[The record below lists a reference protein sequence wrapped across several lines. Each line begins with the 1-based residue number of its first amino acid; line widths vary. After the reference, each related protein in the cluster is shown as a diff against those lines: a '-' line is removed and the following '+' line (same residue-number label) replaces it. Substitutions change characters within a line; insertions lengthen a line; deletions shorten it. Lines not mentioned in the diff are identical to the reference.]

1 MNAADI
7 SALANELF
15 LAESSRMQVEQ
26 FSKRFPAMTMDDAY
40 VVQAAWVARKIAAGH
55 KPVGHKIGLT
65 SRAMQIAAQ
74 ITEPDSG
81 TLLDHM
87 MMRSGE
93 HFSMAR
99 FIVPMVEVELAF
111 VLRRDIDGENTSLED
126 VLDATQY
133 ITPALEIIDA
143 RIERRDRITKAPRK
157 VVDTISDNAANAAVI
172 VGDAKIVNA
181 KLSEVDLPWIGAA
194 MTKNGAVEETGLA
207 SGVLGHPAMG
217 IVWLARRLAKYGQRL
232 REGDFVLSGSFT
244 RPVPM
249 AVGDVFTV
257 AYSHDLGTITFK
269 CAAS

>member
-1 MNAADI
+1 MNPTDI
-7 SALANELF
+7 AALANELF
-15 LAESSRMQVEQ
+15 HSEAERKQIEQ

-40 VVQAAWVARKIAAGH
+40 AVQAAWVAKKIAAGH

-81 TLLDHM
+81 TLLEHM

-93 HFSMAR
+93 YFSMAR
-99 FIVPMVEVELAF
+99 FIAPMVEVELAF
-111 VLRRDIDGENTSLED
+111 VLRRDIDGEHTSLDD
-126 VLDATQY
+126 VLDATAY

-143 RIERRDRITKAPRK
+143 RIERLDRATKAPRK
-157 VVDTISDNAANAAVI
+157 VVDTISDNAANAAVV
-172 VGDAKIVNA
+172 VGDVRKPVDG
-181 KLSEVDLPWIGAA
+181 LDLPWVGAA
-194 MTKNGAVEETGLA
+194 MSKNGAVEETGLA

-217 IVWLARRLAKYGQRL
+217 IVWLARRLAKYSQRL

-249 AVGDVFTV
+249 AVGDAFSV
-257 AYSHDLGTITFK
+257 AYSHDLGAITLK
-269 CAAS
+269 GEQ

>member
-1 MNAADI
+1 MNAAEI
-7 SALANELF
+7 TSLANELF
-15 LAESSRMQVEQ
+15 HAEASRVQIEQ

-40 VVQAAWVARKIAAGH
+40 AVQQAWVAQKIAAGH
-55 KPVGHKIGLT
+55 KAVGHKIGLT
-65 SRAMQIAAQ
+65 SRAMQLAAQ

-81 TLLDHM
+81 TLLEHM

-93 HFSMAR
+93 HFSMSR

-111 VLRRDIDGENTSLED
+111 VLRRDIDGERTSLED
-126 VLDATQY
+126 VLDATDY

-143 RIERRDRITKAPRK
+143 RIERLDRITKVPRK

-172 VGDAKIVNA
+172 VGEIRKASTA
-181 KLSEVDLPWIGAA
+181 LDLPWVGAA

-232 REGDFVLSGSFT
+232 RAGDFVLSGSFT

-249 AVGDVFTV
+249 AIGDVFSV
-257 AYSHDLGTITFK
+257 AYSHGLGTITFTCEK
-269 CAAS
+269 

>member
-1 MNAADI
+1 MNAPDI

-15 LAESSRMQVEQ
+15 LAESSRKQIEQ

-40 VVQAAWVARKIAAGH
+40 AVQAAWVAQKIAAGH

-143 RIERRDRITKAPRK
+143 RIERLDRVTKAPRK

-172 VGDAKIVNA
+172 VGDVRKP
-181 KLSEVDLPWIGAA
+181 LEGLDLPWIGAA

-232 REGDFVLSGSFT
+232 REGNFVLSGSFT
-244 RPVPM
+244 RPVTM
-249 AVGDVFTV
+249 AVGDVFSV
-257 AYSHDLGTITFK
+257 AYSHGLGEIVVK
-269 CAAS
+269 CEAS

>member
-1 MNAADI
+1 MKPSQQEIQALA
-7 SALANELF
+7 SALFA
-15 LAESSRMQVEQ
+15 AENTRAQIEQ

-40 VVQAAWVARKIAAGH
+40 AVQAAWMLQKIAAGH

-81 TLLDHM
+81 MLLEHM

-99 FIVPMVEVELAF
+99 FIVPMVEVELGF
-111 VLRRDIDGENTSLED
+111 VLKRDIDGAQTSLGD

-143 RIERRDRITKAPRK
+143 RIERLDRATKAPRK

-172 VGDAKIVNA
+172 VGDVRKPTNG
-181 KLSEVDLPWIGAA
+181 LDLPWVGAA
-194 MTKNGAVEETGLA
+194 MSKNGAVEETGLA

-217 IVWLARRLAKYGQRL
+217 IVWLARRLAKYGQQL
-232 REGDFVLSGSFT
+232 RAGDFVLSGSFT

-249 AVGDVFTV
+249 AVGDAFSV
-257 AYSHDLGTITFK
+257 AYSHGFGEIVVK
-269 CAAS
+269 CEA